1 MRILL
6 FAVIQTVGKSIATKN
21 TNREAKLPT
30 PKSGIEEHKARAF
43 DPLRGIGV
51 KLNHFSSAD
60 LNLDLDLDFD
70 LDVDLGVDHPAWH
83 EL

>member
-1 MRILL
+1 MRDC
-6 FAVIQTVGKSIATKN
+6 FE
-21 TNREAKLPT
+21 NRAWQ
-30 PKSGIEEHKARAF
+30 
-43 DPLRGIGV
+43 GIGV
-51 KLNHFSSAD
+51 KLSHFSFAD